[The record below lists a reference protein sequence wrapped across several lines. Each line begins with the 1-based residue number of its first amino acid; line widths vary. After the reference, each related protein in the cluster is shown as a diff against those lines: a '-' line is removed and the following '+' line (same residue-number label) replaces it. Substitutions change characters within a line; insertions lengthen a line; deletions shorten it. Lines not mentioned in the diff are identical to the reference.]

1 MPTPLHDEEP
11 MPFGKYKGTKMK
23 DVPSDYLDWLIGQPW
38 ISKWPRVKL
47 YIEANKKSI
56 EEDIPDEELPF

>member
-38 ISKWPRVKL
+38 IAKWPRVKA